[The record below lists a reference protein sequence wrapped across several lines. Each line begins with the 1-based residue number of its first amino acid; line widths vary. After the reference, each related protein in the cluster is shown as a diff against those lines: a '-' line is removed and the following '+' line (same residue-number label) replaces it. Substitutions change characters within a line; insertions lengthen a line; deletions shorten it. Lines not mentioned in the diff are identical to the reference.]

1 MSVSA
6 SAGDERPAESP
17 VDEGDPLSSFR
28 PHTFPQTE
36 HRPRGAV
43 EEKSLPADSVVL
55 DPSTT
60 VAPARSRSAAFF
72 DLDKTV
78 IAKSSALAFGRPFYQ
93 GGLIT
98 RRAMLRSAYAQLMFQ
113 RAGADEAQMARI
125 RDSVTAMITGWNVS
139 QVRQIVAETLH
150 ELIEPTIYAEAVALI
165 GEHRAAGRDVVIVS
179 TSGEEVVAPIGALLG
194 VDRVVATRMAVLDGH
209 YTGEIEYYAAGPAKA
224 AAIRELAESEGYDLD
239 DCYAYSDSVSDVPML
254 GTVGHPF
261 AVNPDRGLR
270 KVAIDRHWPVLTFRR
285 PVTLPTRFVR
295 PSTPILATA
304 AVGFGVGA
312 AALAGMVWYGRH
324 RGRGDVAGWLRLAQR
339 IGAINAKSPS
349 AAAAVG

>member
-6 SAGDERPAESP
+6 NAGDERSTGNPP
-17 VDEGDPLSSFR
+17 NVDSDGLIAPY
-28 PHTFPQTE
+28 
-36 HRPRGAV
+36 
-43 EEKSLPADSVVL
+43 
-55 DPSTT
+55 PSG
-60 VAPARSRSAAFF
+60 VAPAGTVRPTTTRSAAFF

-78 IAKSSALAFGRPFYQ
+78 IAKSSALAFGRPFYE

-98 RRAMLRSAYAQLMFQ
+98 RRGMLRSAYAHLMFQ

-150 ELIEPTIYAEAVALI
+150 ELIEPTVYAEAAALI

-194 VDRVVATRMAVLDGH
+194 VDRVVATRMAVVDGH

-224 AAIRELAESEGYDLD
+224 AAVLALAESEGYDLA
-239 DCYAYSDSVSDVPML
+239 DCYAYSDSVSDIPML
-254 GTVGHPF
+254 EAVGHPA

-270 KVAIDRHWPVLTFRR
+270 KAAAERGWPMLVFRR

-295 PSTPILATA
+295 PSTPVLATA

-324 RGRGDVAGWLRLAQR
+324 RGRAQSTKLVRWTAQR
-339 IGAINAKSPS
+339 VTKSARPTDAQATVS
-349 AAAAVG
+349 VTGSL

>member
-6 SAGDERPAESP
+6 NAGDEPMSANPPKVGNSQHLALDHSPATAAEQVRPAT
-17 VDEGDPLSSFR
+17 G
-28 PHTFPQTE
+28 
-36 HRPRGAV
+36 
-43 EEKSLPADSVVL
+43 
-55 DPSTT
+55 
-60 VAPARSRSAAFF
+60 RSAAFF

-113 RAGADEAQMARI
+113 RAGADEAQMAKI
-125 RDSVTAMITGWNVS
+125 RDSVAAMITGWNVG

-150 ELIEPTIYAEAVALI
+150 ELIEPTIYAEAATLI

-179 TSGEEVVAPIGALLG
+179 TSGEEVAGPIGALLG
-194 VDRVVATRMAVLDGH
+194 VDRVVATRMAVVDGH
-209 YTGEIEYYAAGPAKA
+209 YTGEIEYYAAGQAKA
-224 AAIRELAESEGYDLD
+224 DAVRALAESEGYDLG
-239 DCYAYSDSVSDVPML
+239 DCYAYSDSVSDIPML
-254 GTVGHPF
+254 DAVGHPF

-270 KVAIDRHWPVLTFRR
+270 KAASERDWPVLVFRR

-295 PSTPILATA
+295 PSTPVLATA
-304 AVGFGVGA
+304 VVGFGVGA

-324 RGRGDVAGWLRLAQR
+324 RGRLDAPGLARQPGGR
-339 IGAINAKSPS
+339 PAP
-349 AAAAVG
+349 AAVPATG

>member
-1 MSVSA
+1 MRDADEQRRNRVLLRGETYTPSMSVSA
-6 SAGDERPAESP
+6 SAGDERPTAGLP
-17 VDEGDPLSSFR
+17 NVDSGSHLPADPLSPES
-28 PHTFPQTE
+28 
-36 HRPRGAV
+36 G
-43 EEKSLPADSVVL
+43 
-55 DPSTT
+55 TT
-60 VAPARSRSAAFF
+60 VTPAAARSAAFF

-150 ELIEPTIYAEAVALI
+150 ELIEPTIYAEAAALI

-194 VDRVVATRMAVLDGH
+194 VDRVVATRMAVVDGH

-224 AAIRELAESEGYDLD
+224 AAIRDLAESEGYDLA

-254 GTVGHPF
+254 ETVGHPF
-261 AVNPDRGLR
+261 AVNPDRGMR
-270 KVAIDRHWPVLTFRR
+270 KAAAERGWPTLVFRR

-295 PSTPILATA
+295 PSTPVLATA

-324 RGRGDVAGWLRLAQR
+324 RGRSDSSRLSRLAQR
-339 IGAINAKSPS
+339 SRAANRASAPAVS
-349 AAAAVG
+349 AAG

>member
-6 SAGDERPAESP
+6 SAGDERADTNPLN
-17 VDEGDPLSSFR
+17 VDSSQ
-28 PHTFPQTE
+28 HLPQD
-36 HRPRGAV
+36 H
-43 EEKSLPADSVVL
+43 SVVTGV
-55 DPSTT
+55 DR
-60 VAPARSRSAAFF
+60 VRPATARSAAFF

-93 GGLIT
+93 GGLLT

-113 RAGADEAQMARI
+113 RSGADEAQMARI
-125 RDSVTAMITGWNVS
+125 RDSVAAMITGWNVG

-150 ELIEPTIYAEAVALI
+150 ELIEPTIYAEAAALI

-194 VDRVVATRMAVLDGH
+194 VDRVVATRMAVVDGH

-224 AAIRELAESEGYDLD
+224 VAVRALAESEGYDLA
-239 DCYAYSDSVSDVPML
+239 DCYAYSDSVSDIPML
-254 GTVGHPF
+254 DAVGHAF

-270 KVAIDRHWPVLTFRR
+270 KTATERGWPVLVFRR

-295 PSTPILATA
+295 PSTPVLATA

-324 RGRGDVAGWLRLAQR
+324 HRGRVDGSGQLRLSQR
-339 IGAINAKSPS
+339 QRPATAP
-349 AAAAVG
+349 AAG

>member
-6 SAGDERPAESP
+6 SAGDERPPTSQPHVDSDSP
-17 VDEGDPLSSFR
+17 RAADPIA
-28 PHTFPQTE
+28 PGT
-36 HRPRGAV
+36 
-43 EEKSLPADSVVL
+43 
-55 DPSTT
+55 PSTVT
-60 VAPARSRSAAFF
+60 PARTHSAAFF

-78 IAKSSALAFGRPFYQ
+78 IAKSSALAFGKPFYQ

-150 ELIEPTIYAEAVALI
+150 ELIEPTIYAEAAALI

-194 VDRVVATRMAVLDGH
+194 VDRVVATRMAVVDGH
-209 YTGEIEYYAAGPAKA
+209 YTGAIEYYAAGPAKA
-224 AAIRELAESEGYDLD
+224 AAIRELAESEDYDLA

-254 GTVGHPF
+254 ETVGHPF

-270 KVAIDRHWPVLTFRR
+270 RAATEHDWPILVFRR

-312 AALAGMVWYGRH
+312 AALAGLVWYGRH
-324 RGRGDVAGWLRLAQR
+324 RGRNGTAGSTRLAQR
-339 IGAINAKSPS
+339 GSSVNGSSPS
-349 AAAAVG
+349 KVSADA

>member
-6 SAGDERPAESP
+6 NAGEGQTTANPPNVDGGQGPANDITPVPGDEQVRPAI
-17 VDEGDPLSSFR
+17 
-28 PHTFPQTE
+28 
-36 HRPRGAV
+36 A
-43 EEKSLPADSVVL
+43 K
-55 DPSTT
+55 
-60 VAPARSRSAAFF
+60 SAAFF

-125 RDSVTAMITGWNVS
+125 RDSVTAMITGWNVE

-150 ELIEPTIYAEAVALI
+150 ELIEPTIYAEAAALI
-165 GEHRAAGRDVVIVS
+165 GEHRAAGREVVIVS

-194 VDRVVATRMAVLDGH
+194 VDRVVATRMAVVNGH

-224 AAIRELAESEGYDLD
+224 EAIRELALDEGYDLK
-239 DCYAYSDSVSDVPML
+239 DCYAYSDSVSDIPML
-254 GTVGHPF
+254 EAVGHPF

-270 KVAIDRHWPVLTFRR
+270 KAATERAWPVLLFRR
-285 PVTLPTRFVR
+285 PVTLPTRFTR
-295 PSTPILATA
+295 PSTPVLATA
-304 AVGFGVGA
+304 ALGFGVGA
-312 AALAGMVWYGRH
+312 AALAGLVWYGRH
-324 RGRGDVAGWLRLAQR
+324 SKAFSGRESKVGSR
-339 IGAINAKSPS
+339 IGLG
-349 AAAAVG
+349 V

>member
-1 MSVSA
+1 MNVSA
-6 SAGDERPAESP
+6 SAGDERTSANHPNVDSSEHLALDHTPVPAP
-17 VDEGDPLSSFR
+17 DRVR
-28 PHTFPQTE
+28 PAT
-36 HRPRGAV
+36 A
-43 EEKSLPADSVVL
+43 
-55 DPSTT
+55 
-60 VAPARSRSAAFF
+60 RSAAFF

-113 RAGADEAQMARI
+113 RAGADEVQMARI
-125 RDSVTAMITGWNVS
+125 RDSVAAMITGWNVG

-150 ELIEPTIYAEAVALI
+150 ELIEPTIYAEAAALI

-194 VDRVVATRMAVLDGH
+194 VDRVVATRMAVVDGH

-224 AAIRELAESEGYDLD
+224 DAVRALAESEGYDLD
-239 DCYAYSDSVSDVPML
+239 DCYAYSDSVSDIPML
-254 GTVGHPF
+254 DSVGHAF

-270 KVAIDRHWPVLTFRR
+270 KVAGERGWPILVFRR

-295 PSTPILATA
+295 PSTPVLATA

-324 RGRGDVAGWLRLAQR
+324 RSRVDGSGLLRLAQGTGG
-339 IGAINAKSPS
+339 GAKP
-349 AAAAVG
+349 AAVPATG